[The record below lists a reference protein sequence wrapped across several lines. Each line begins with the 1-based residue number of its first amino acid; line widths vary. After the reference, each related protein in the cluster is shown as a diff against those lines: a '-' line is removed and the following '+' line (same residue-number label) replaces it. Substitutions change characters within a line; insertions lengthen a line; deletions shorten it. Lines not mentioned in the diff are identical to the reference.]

1 MIMHRKKKRMIN
13 AGRSFLRS
21 LLPVIFCLIFMS
33 LTGCGRKLEKSY
45 DIRMGLTR
53 MNSVSVAENEGSHA
67 DGFSAGLALP
77 DSKQAVN
84 ADDITAEAALLVSND
99 PEDPTVLCSKNPY
112 VRTYPASIT
121 KVMTALVCLRNVSDL
136 QQEFTVTA
144 NSNINVS
151 GSSTAFIHPGETFT
165 IEELLYGML
174 LPSGNDAAVAVAE
187 ATAGSVDAFVQM
199 MNETAMEIGA
209 TGSHFVNV
217 NGLPDENHYMT
228 PYDIYLTMHAAL
240 QYDVFRTIVSS
251 VHYTPEYK
259 DSNGMPKSQE
269 WSSSNK
275 YLLGEETA
283 PDGIRVIGGKTGT
296 TKAAGYCLTIAAEK
310 EADGKEY
317 ISTVMKAQT
326 RDDLYTNMS
335 TMLEKIH

>member
-45 DIRMGLTR
+45 DIHMGLTR

-77 DSKQAVN
+77 DSKQSVN